1 MKCARHPGVETNL
14 ACGKCGV
21 PICPKCLIQTP
32 VGARCPQCAAVKRL
46 PVYQVPA
53 SFYLRA
59 AGSGL
64 AVSSALGALWPFIP
78 FGGFFSF
85 IIAAGIGYATGE
97 AISLSVNRKRSAG
110 LQVIA
115 ALSMVIA
122 YAIRTA
128 IAAPPF
134 PFLDS
139 FLTVYGLIATVLG
152 MIVAVSRLR

>member
-1 MKCARHPGVETNL
+1 MKCTRHPDVETNL

-21 PICPKCLIQTP
+21 PICPQCMVQTP

-59 AGSGL
+59 VASGL
-64 AVSSALGALWPFIP
+64 AVSAALGAVWPFIP
-78 FGGFFSF
+78 FGGFFTLML
-85 IIAAGIGYATGE
+85 AAGIGYATGE
-97 AISLSVNRKRSAG
+97 AISMSVNRKQSLG
-110 LQVIA
+110 LQIIA
-115 ALSMVIA
+115 ALSMSIA

-139 FLTVYGLIATVLG
+139 FLTVYGLVATVIG
-152 MIVAVSRLR
+152 MIVAASRLR